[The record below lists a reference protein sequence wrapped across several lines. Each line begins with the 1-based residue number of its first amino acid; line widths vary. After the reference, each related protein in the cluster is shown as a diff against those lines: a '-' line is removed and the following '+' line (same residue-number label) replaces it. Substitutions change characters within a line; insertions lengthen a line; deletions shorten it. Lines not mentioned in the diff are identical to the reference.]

1 MADQSLE
8 LKRIPQ
14 RETLPLGA
22 ARIPQPDTPL
32 GSTKIPQP
40 DTHLEATVFQ
50 TRESGLTGYRSYST
64 GYYGY
69 GGEDKGNFRQMFR
82 TLPKRQWVIISI
94 VVTVTSLVAVE
105 MLRTRPIYQASTI
118 IEVGKENST
127 LVRTG
132 DLVINDDS
140 DPYYQVNV
148 KTKMLLLNSRELH
161 EDVVA
166 DLKLDQNPKF
176 MDTETKSIL
185 QKLSGALFDKKDDD
199 DATAESADIDDPVV
213 EGEQVRSPEETARLA
228 PYVTALEENLVVEP
242 LRDTRA
248 LKVSF
253 THTSPSIV

>member
-32 GSTKIPQP
+32 GATRIPQP

-50 TRESGLTGYRSYST
+50 TRDSALTGYRSYST

-69 GGEDKGNFRQMFR
+69 GGEDKVNLRQMWR
-82 TLPKRQWVIISI
+82 TLRKRQWLIISI

-105 MLRTRPIYQASTI
+105 MLRTRPIYQASTT

-127 LVRTG
+127 VVRTG

-140 DPYYQVNV
+140 DPYYQVNI

-166 DLKLDQNPKF
+166 DLRLDQNPKF
-176 MDTETKSIL
+176 MDTDTKST
-185 QKLSGALFDKKDDD
+185 LSKFFGAIFGKKDSDD
-199 DATAESADIDDPVV
+199 ETAESSDIDDQVE

-228 PYVTALEENLVVEP
+228 PFVTALEENLVVEP
-242 LRDTRA
+242 LRETRA
-248 LKVSF
+248 LKV
-253 THTSPSIV
+253 T